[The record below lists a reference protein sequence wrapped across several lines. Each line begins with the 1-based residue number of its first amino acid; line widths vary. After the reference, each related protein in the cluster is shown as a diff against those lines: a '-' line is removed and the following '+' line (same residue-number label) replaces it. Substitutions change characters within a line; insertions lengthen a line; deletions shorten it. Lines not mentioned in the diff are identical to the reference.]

1 VQACRIA
8 ILDSGINPNHPH
20 IGNVAGG
27 VEISALGQSDDFLD
41 CLGHGTAVAGA
52 IHEKAPEAQILAVKI
67 FDKRLTATI
76 DQLVAGIEWALLH
89 DAQVI
94 NLSLGTANPKHREK
108 LTPVIERAIQAGVRV
123 VSALH
128 LNGMPCFPGSLPG
141 VLGVEADASVPRE
154 DVRIVGDRAIASP
167 YPRPIPGLP
176 PERNLSGISF
186 AVANVSGYLCA
197 RIALNVLAE
206 V

>member
-1 VQACRIA
+1 M
-8 ILDSGINPNHPH
+8 
-20 IGNVAGG
+20 
-27 VEISALGQSDDFLD
+27 EISTLGESENYLD
-41 CLGHGTAVAGA
+41 RLGHGTAVAGA
-52 IHEKAPEAQILAVKI
+52 IHEKAPASQILAVKI
-67 FDKRLTATI
+67 FDKRLSATI

-89 DAQVI
+89 DAHVI
-94 NLSLGTANPKHREK
+94 NLSLGTSNPNHRAK
-108 LTPVIERAIQAGVRV
+108 LEPVITKAVQAGVRV

-128 LNGMPCFPGSLPG
+128 LDGVPCFPGSLPG
-141 VLGVEADASVPRE
+141 VLGVEADASVPRDE
-154 DVRIVGDRAIASP
+154 VRIAGDRAIASP

-197 RIALNVLAE
+197 QITSTALVE

>member
-1 VQACRIA
+1 MPACRIA

-20 IGNVAGG
+20 VGNVAGG
-27 VEISALGQSDDFLD
+27 VEISALAQSENYLD
-41 CLGHGTAVAGA
+41 RLGHGTAVAGA
-52 IHEKAPEAQILAVKI
+52 IHEKAPAAHILAVKI
-67 FDKRLTATI
+67 FDARLTATI
-76 DQLVAGIEWALLH
+76 DQLIAGIEWALLH
-89 DAQVI
+89 QADVI
-94 NLSLGTANPKHREK
+94 NLSLGTSNPKHQTK
-108 LTPVIERAIQAGVRV
+108 LEPVIAKAVQAGVRV

-128 LNGMPCFPGSLPG
+128 LDGVPCFPGSLPG
-141 VLGVEADASVPRE
+141 VLGVEADASVPRDE
-154 DVRIVGDRAIASP
+154 VRITGDCAIASP

-197 RIALNVLAE
+197 QIISGTLAE

>member
-1 VQACRIA
+1 MHACRIA
-8 ILDSGINPNHPH
+8 ILDSGINPAHPH
-20 IGNVAGG
+20 VGNVAGG
-27 VEISALGQSDDFLD
+27 VNISALGQFDDFLD
-41 CLGHGTAVAGA
+41 RLGHGTAVAGA
-52 IHEKAPEAQILAVKI
+52 IHEKAQAAQILAIKI
-67 FDKRLTATI
+67 FDKKLTATI
-76 DQLVAGIEWALLH
+76 DQLVTGIEWALLH

-94 NLSLGTANPKHREK
+94 NLSLGTTNPNHREK
-108 LTPVIERAIQAGVRV
+108 LTPVIESAIQAGVRV

-128 LNGMPCFPGSLPG
+128 LNGVPCFPGSLPG

-154 DVRIVGDRAIASP
+154 EVRITGDRAIASP

-197 RIALNVLAE
+197 QITSKMVAE

>member
-1 VQACRIA
+1 MPVCRIA
-8 ILDSGINPNHPH
+8 ILDSGVNSNHPH
-20 IGNVAGG
+20 VGNVAGG
-27 VEISALGQSDDFLD
+27 VEISALGQSDDYMD
-41 CLGHGTAVAGA
+41 RLGHGTAVAGA
-52 IHEKAPEAQILAVKI
+52 IREKAPTAQILAVKI
-67 FDKRLTATI
+67 FDTRLAATI
-76 DQLVAGIEWALLH
+76 DQLVAGIEWALRH

-94 NLSLGTANPKHREK
+94 NLSLGTANPRHRAKLEVAIEK
-108 LTPVIERAIQAGVRV
+108 ATHVGVRV

-128 LNGMPCFPGSLPG
+128 VDGVPCFPGSLPG
-141 VLGVEADASVPRE
+141 VLGVEADGSVPRE
-154 DVRIVGDRAIASP
+154 EVRIIGDRAIASP

-197 RIALNVLAE
+197 QITSGLLAK

>member
-1 VQACRIA
+1 MHACRIA
-8 ILDSGINPNHPH
+8 ILDSGINPAHPH
-20 IGNVAGG
+20 VGNVAGG
-27 VEISALGQSDDFLD
+27 VNISALGQFDDFLD
-41 CLGHGTAVAGA
+41 RLGHGTAVAGA
-52 IHEKAPEAQILAVKI
+52 IHEKAQAAQILAIKI
-67 FDKRLTATI
+67 FDKKLTATI
-76 DQLVAGIEWALLH
+76 DQLVTGIEWALLH

-94 NLSLGTANPKHREK
+94 NLSLGTTNPNHREK
-108 LTPVIERAIQAGVRV
+108 LTPVIESAIQAGVRV

-128 LNGMPCFPGSLPG
+128 LNGVPCFPGSLPG

-154 DVRIVGDRAIASP
+154 EVRITGDRAIASP

-176 PERNLSGISF
+176 QERNLSGISF

-197 RIALNVLAE
+197 QITSKMLAE